1 VAINVS
7 LSKLPWYGQ
16 IGAFVVLS
24 AAGAGAF
31 WNFFARDAQ
40 ASIDQRRGQL
50 AKLRQE
56 IDRGLTTAKRLPEFR
71 QEVASLEAQLDRLR
85 TVLPEEQDVADL
97 LRRVQ
102 GMATQSNLSIL
113 TFTPHPTAKKQL
125 HAEWPITLKLE
136 GNYHDLGAFLERVSK
151 FPRIINVGDIKINA
165 RTSQTDGA
173 TITAE
178 CTAMTFVLLD
188 QKEVAAAAADKAG
201 AKPGAAPAAPKK
213 TE

>member
-1 VAINVS
+1 VAINIS

-16 IGAFVVLS
+16 LGAFVVLS

-31 WNFFARDAQ
+31 WNFYARDAQ
-40 ASIDQRRGQL
+40 ASLDQRRGEL

-71 QEVASLEAQLDRLR
+71 NEVISLESQLDRLR
-85 TVLPEEQDVADL
+85 AVLPEEQDVAEL

-113 TFTPHPTAKKQL
+113 TFAPHPTAKKQL

-136 GNYHDLGAFLERVSK
+136 GNYHDLGSFLERVSK
-151 FPRIINVGDIKINA
+151 FPRIINVGDIKISALTNQNDA
-165 RTSQTDGA
+165 S

-178 CTAMTFVLLD
+178 CTATTFVLLD
-188 QKEVAAAAADKAG
+188 QKDATAAAAKA
-201 AKPGAAPAAPKK
+201 AANPGAAPAAPKK
-213 TE
+213 AE